1 MDGTI
6 NNATTGFINPT
17 SFNNNSSQNEISE
30 SVGKEIVDSI
40 TQNGTKTDT
49 TNEKLDQMLEGI
61 KTIVAEVQKISEGL
75 SNINTISNSSDMEI
89 PAMNNLEENNEV
101 APENQAEPVL
111 ETVNEEPTPTQET
124 ANNDTPFEIPEVP
137 VMSDAEPSE
146 NLEATPAAEPITENN
161 AVEPINNEL
170 AAPALAEQNV
180 ASEAVP
186 TDNTIVT
193 PIEATTTE
201 TNTNEPTEIPT
212 DIPVLP
218 TAEEPQVDP
227 AIPAIPVDEPAVPF
241 DLPADPVDP
250 VDSVVP
256 TAPVDPVVPDANL
269 GTQEVT
275 EATTTESVE
284 NTVPTQEASTDNV
297 ISIDSLLSGVQNT
310 NTVETTNTEPVAP
323 APAEAPV
330 IPIVTNTE
338 AQAVTPEAAPVV
350 ETNTQSPNVTV
361 LDIDFTEA
369 KTEGT
374 RHRSVSINKTEH
386 DNLVNKK
393 VREKSLVLAA

>member
-89 PAMNNLEENNEV
+89 PAMNNLEENSEV
-101 APENQAEPVL
+101 VPENQAEPVL
-111 ETVNEEPTPTQET
+111 ETVNEEPAPIQET

-161 AVEPINNEL
+161 TVEPINNEL

-180 ASEAVP
+180 VSEAVP

-201 TNTNEPTEIPT
+201 TNNNEPTEIPT

-250 VDSVVP
+250 VGPVVP
-256 TAPVDPVVPDANL
+256 VNPVAPDANL

-275 EATTTESVE
+275 ETTTTESVE

-323 APAEAPV
+323 AQAEAPV